1 MGTGSTRTLIK
12 SQRGKWQDG
21 AGVGVSN
28 GSVSNPKIRNQCNNQ
43 PVKDNG
49 LIAKAMK
56 DPVAR

>member
-1 MGTGSTRTLIK
+1 MRTGSTRTLIK

-28 GSVSNPKIRNQCNNQ
+28 GSVGNPKIMNQHNNHL
-43 PVKDNG
+43 VEDNG